1 MGRPVQC
8 VPHPEKGLMVLA
20 QNSPLAGLLPAALY
34 WEQAL
39 ALALAA
45 ARYFLF
51 EAMAQAMAQ
60 AMAHQDHQPKA
71 IPVCF

>member
-1 MGRPVQC
+1 
-8 VPHPEKGLMVLA
+8 
-20 QNSPLAGLLPAALY
+20 
-34 WEQAL
+34 
-39 ALALAA
+39 LAA

-71 IPVCF
+71 IPVRC